1 MKRLLTIIMAGA
13 LLFGPV
19 TSSAQRNR
27 QSNDSRIPVVK
38 AESKS
43 DSTKKSPQGPVS
55 IEKFITKEAT
65 KMEGMTTVYKQ
76 DGKYF
81 LAIPD
86 ALIGRDILRVSRVSQ
101 SAADIRGSFSGY
113 AGDHISSGLYRFEK
127 GPDNKIF
134 LRKVSVRERSQDSIM
149 SQNILKSNLTPIIGS
164 FPIKAWNEDK

>member
-1 MKRLLTIIMAGA
+1 MKILLTIIMAGA
-13 LLFGPV
+13 LLCSPA

-27 QSNDSRIPVVK
+27 PSNDSRIPVVR

-55 IEKFITKEAT
+55 IEKFITKEAS

-76 DGKYF
+76 DGKYY
-81 LAIPD
+81 LTIPD
-86 ALIGRDILRVSRVSQ
+86 SLIGKDILMVSESQ

-113 AGDHISSGLYRFEK
+113 AGDQISSGLYKFEK

-134 LRKVSVRERSQDSIM
+134 SEMYR
-149 SQNILKSNLTPIIGS
+149 
-164 FPIKAWNEDK
+164 